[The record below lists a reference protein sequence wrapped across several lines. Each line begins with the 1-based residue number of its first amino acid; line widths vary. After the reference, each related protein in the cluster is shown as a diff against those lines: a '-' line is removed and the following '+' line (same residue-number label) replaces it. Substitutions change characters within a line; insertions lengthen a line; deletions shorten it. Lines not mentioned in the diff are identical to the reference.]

1 LALGI
6 QLLAYREMPNAKGRL
21 FKFINGEDLKLAR
34 EALKTLST
42 TADEEDLYKL
52 LFLARRSEEPWKNTI
67 TGMLKKVASDIGS
80 LELKAKVAAL

>member
-1 LALGI
+1 
-6 QLLAYREMPNAKGRL
+6 MPNAKCRL

-52 LFLARRSEEPWKNTI
+52 LFLARRSEEPLKNTI
-67 TGMLKKVASDIGS
+67 TGMLKKVASDIWS